1 VIRVLIADDHA
12 VVRHGL
18 RALLEQHDDL
28 DVVGEAAD
36 GPAAVRQAVTLRPDV
51 VLLDMVMPGGD
62 GAGTLH
68 RIKRLVPA
76 TAVVVLTSYHGDDL
90 IARAIEAGAQS
101 YLLKDVEPHELVH
114 AIRAAARG
122 ETVLHPRVGASVLRH
137 LRGERVTEGLTPR
150 EREVLVRIGQGQSNH
165 EIATDLH
172 VSVETVKTHVSH
184 VLTKLQLQDR
194 TQAAIY
200 AISRGLVVT
209 EERPPDE

>member
-1 VIRVLIADDHA
+1 VIRVLIVDDHA
-12 VVRHGL
+12 VVRHGV
-18 RALLEQHDDL
+18 RTLLEQHDDL
-28 DVVGEAAD
+28 GVVGEAAD
-36 GPAAVRQAVTLRPDV
+36 GRTAVRQAVALRPDV
-51 VLLDMVMPGGD
+51 VLLDMVMPGED

-68 RIKRLVPA
+68 RIKRLLPA

-101 YLLKDVEPHELVH
+101 YLLKDIEPRELVH

-122 ETVLHPRVGASVLRH
+122 ESVLHPRVGARLLRH
-137 LRGERVTEGLTPR
+137 LRGQRATEGLTPR
-150 EREVLVRIGQGQSNH
+150 EHEVLVRIGHGQSNQ

-200 AISRGLVVT
+200 AISRGLVLT
-209 EERPPDE
+209 GERPPED